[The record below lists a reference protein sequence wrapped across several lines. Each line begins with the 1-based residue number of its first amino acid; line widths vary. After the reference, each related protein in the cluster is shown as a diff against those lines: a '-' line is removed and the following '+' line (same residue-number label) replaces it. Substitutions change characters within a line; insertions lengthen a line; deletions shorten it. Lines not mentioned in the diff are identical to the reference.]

1 MSEGLIGDATAPT
14 EEKPAGGTDVSHR
27 EDTSTPTETKGQDTA
42 AWMASVTKTLYVDD
56 GKPNYEMLP
65 EKYWKDGVPDLPSAM
80 KARAELEK
88 AFSRGDHKAP
98 AEYDVGFAKTAGVP
112 DDDPLLGS
120 FKSWA
125 KEQGI
130 SQDAFQKLATS
141 YIEMQ
146 QQQMQAV
153 QINVEQEKAKLGPN
167 ADKVISEMVN
177 WGQTMVKK
185 GIWSNDDFEEF
196 KIMGGTARGMN
207 ALMKVREYYGDMQRI
222 PVEVASDSGRPS
234 RDELNQMIADP
245 RYQKDPAFRAKVEK
259 AFNDMYS

>member
-1 MSEGLIGDATAPT
+1 MSEGLIGDASATTEADKVDPNAAVAHRADDSAP
-14 EEKPAGGTDVSHR
+14 AS
-27 EDTSTPTETKGQDTA
+27 TETKGQDTA

-98 AEYDVGFAKTAGVP
+98 AEYDVGFAKEAGVP

-130 SQDAFQKLATS
+130 SQDAFTKLATN

-146 QQQMQAV
+146 KQQMQAV
-153 QINVEQEKAKLGPN
+153 QVNVEAERAKLGPN
-167 ADKVISEMVN
+167 ADKVIGEMVT
-177 WGQTMVKK
+177 WGQQMVKK
-185 GIWSNDDFEEF
+185 GIWSNDDFDEF
-196 KIMGGTARGMN
+196 KIMGGTARGLN
-207 ALMKVREYYGDMQRI
+207 ALMKVR
-222 PVEVASDSGRPS
+222 
-234 RDELNQMIADP
+234 
-245 RYQKDPAFRAKVEK
+245 
-259 AFNDMYS
+259 